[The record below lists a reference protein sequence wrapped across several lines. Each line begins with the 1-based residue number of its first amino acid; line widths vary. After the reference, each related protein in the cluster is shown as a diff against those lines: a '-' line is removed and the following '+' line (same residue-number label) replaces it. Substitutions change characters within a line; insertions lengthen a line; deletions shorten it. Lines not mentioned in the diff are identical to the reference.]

1 MVPLRR
7 VPLLT
12 ADKDI
17 SLEQTAISD
26 DGHLSA
32 PPARSRARIA
42 FEETRIGQSTA
53 GDEAAGSRPP
63 ADDIGLLETH
73 HSESPRGDKPMPRLA
88 DSGDE
93 LRMKALIKGKLFRGR
108 SAPIKIGR
116 FTVLDR
122 LGEGGMGVVYTAYD
136 DKLDR
141 KVAVKVLR
149 GEATREDD
157 TSRQRLMREAQAM
170 ARLSHPNIVTVHEVG
185 DYEDQVFVAMEFVRG
200 MSLDAW
206 MRRRERSWREVL
218 AVFVQAGRGLQ
229 AAHAAGIIHRDFK
242 PHNVL
247 VGDDGAVKV
256 LDFGLARAAG
266 YADSDEL
273 AITAKRSE
281 SAGHALMVPLTQTG
295 AIMGTPAYMA
305 PEQHE
310 GRPASAASDQFAFCI
325 SLYEGVYKRH
335 PFSTDSL
342 ASLIGDAILGRVAPP
357 PAGAKV
363 PARIFRAL
371 QRGLSVA
378 VDRRFA
384 SMAELLAELE
394 RDPEARRRRLFAST
408 AFAGFVGVAGFGA
421 AALQQ
426 PAAAAPICSGAAD
439 ELAAVWSGERSEAV
453 RSAMSA
459 TGVPYAADTW
469 SKVQPQLEAY
479 ASAWIA
485 MRGEACATHAS
496 GHQSDHLFDLRTA
509 CLDQRRAGFAGLV
522 DTLASADAEVMEKA
536 MQAVS
541 TLPPIERC
549 GDVAALTADVVPP
562 DDARARVRVQAV
574 RETLARAAV
583 QEHAG
588 RYHAGLATIAAVSEE
603 AQAIDY
609 PPLRG
614 ELMLREG
621 SLQMEAGDF
630 SAADASFG
638 QALWTALAADDA
650 RTAAQAASKR
660 MFLRAARMN
669 QPAEA
674 LRDLELAQALHVRVR
689 DDVELSAEFENNL
702 GAVYMMAGDYA
713 AARQHMLAAVAAR
726 TAAGRHDTVLNAYT
740 YNNLG
745 FLAAFLGNATDAANY
760 YGSALPLGERLLG
773 PGHPTVH
780 VVRGNLGAALQLKNH
795 LSEGTSLL
803 QATVAALGEAQATA
817 TPPYAAART
826 RLGFIAL
833 KLRDLPRAHAELTA
847 GRAAFTAIDPDET
860 SAREAIYGLGDEA
873 AARASFADAQAIY
886 EGIVDRVERRFGADH
901 PEALLAR
908 MRFGEMWLE
917 YADRPLAAL
926 PQFDR
931 VAATCS
937 DAAPET
943 AVLCGDAARMT
954 ADAKLRLGLVAEASD
969 PLQRALAL
977 YERIQGES
985 SPEIVATLR
994 LLGEAAL
1001 AQGRRDEAVSHL
1013 RRAAALALADFDP
1026 DHPDL
1031 ARTQFSLAKALAAD
1045 PAAAAEARAL
1055 ADAAL
1060 AIYKGRGE
1068 AFAPEIRAIE
1078 GWQSTHS
1085 P

>member
-1 MVPLRR
+1 M
-7 VPLLT
+7 T

-17 SLEQTAISD
+17 SLEQTAISA

-32 PPARSRARIA
+32 PPMRSRARIA
-42 FEETRIGQSTA
+42 FEETRIGESSA
-53 GDEAAGSRPP
+53 GDEVADSSPP
-63 ADDIGLLETH
+63 EGDIGLHETH
-73 HSESPRGDKPMPRLA
+73 RSDAPLGDKPMPRLMA

-108 SAPIKIGR
+108 STPIKIGR

-136 DKLDR
+136 DKLER

-149 GEATREDD
+149 GEATRSDD
-157 TSRQRLMREAQAM
+157 SGRQRLMREAQAM

-256 LDFGLARAAG
+256 LDFGLARAVEHAG
-266 YADSDEL
+266 SDDL
-273 AITAKRSE
+273 AITAKSGE

-357 PAGAKV
+357 PSGSRV
-363 PARIFRAL
+363 PTRIFKAL

-378 VDRRFA
+378 TDRRFA
-384 SMAELLAELE
+384 SMTELLAELE
-394 RDPEARRRRLFAST
+394 RDPEGRRRRLFAST

-426 PAAAAPICSGAAD
+426 PAAAAPICTGAAD
-439 ELAAVWSGERSEAV
+439 ELAAVWNGERSEAV

-479 ASAWIA
+479 ASAWSA
-485 MRGEACATHAS
+485 MRSEACTTHAS

-509 CLDQRRAGFAGLV
+509 CLDQRRAAFAGLV
-522 DTLASADAEVMEKA
+522 DTLASADAAVMERA
-536 MQAVS
+536 MQALS
-541 TLPPIERC
+541 TLPTIERC
-549 GDVAALTADVVPP
+549 GDVAALTAEVASP
-562 DDARARVRVQAV
+562 DDPRARLRVQAV

-583 QEHAG
+583 QENAG
-588 RYHAGLATIAAVSEE
+588 RFHAGLATIAAASDEV
-603 AQAIDY
+603 AAIDY

-614 ELMLREG
+614 ELALRQG
-621 SLQMEAGDF
+621 SLQMEAGDYP
-630 SAADASFG
+630 AADAAFG

-660 MFLRAARMN
+660 MFVRAARMN

-689 DDVELSAEFENNL
+689 DDVELTAEFENNL
-702 GAVYMMAGDYA
+702 GSVYMMAGDYVG
-713 AARQHMLAAVAAR
+713 AREHMLAAVAAR
-726 TAAGRHDTVLNAYT
+726 TEAGRRDTVLSAYT

-745 FLAAFLGNATDAANY
+745 YLETYLGNQAGAAQHY
-760 YGSALPLGERLLG
+760 AGALELGERLLG
-773 PGHPTVH
+773 RDHPNVH
-780 VVRGNLGAALQLKNH
+780 HMRLNLGTALIWQNRLTA
-795 LSEGTSLL
+795 GVPLL
-803 QATVAALGEAQATA
+803 RTTVDALHGAQATGLPVYA
-817 TPPYAAART
+817 WARSRLGLVALHRRELAQAAAE
-826 RLGFIAL
+826 FEA
-833 KLRDLPRAHAELTA
+833 A
-847 GRAAFTAIDPDET
+847 RAAFTAIDAGNDGE
-860 SAREAIYGLGDEA
+860 REALYGLGDVA
-873 AARASFADAQAIY
+873 AARGDVAGAQAIY
-886 EGIVDRVERRFGADH
+886 DGIVDRLERRFGADH
-901 PEALLAR
+901 PETLVAR
-908 MRFGEMWLE
+908 VRFGEMWLLH
-917 YADRPLAAL
+917 ADRPLAAL
-926 PQFDR
+926 AQLDR
-931 VAATCS
+931 ITARCMDTTP
-937 DAAPET
+937 DL
-943 AVLCGDAARMT
+943 AVLCGDAARLT
-954 ADAKLRLGLVAEASD
+954 GDAKLRLGAPGEASE

-977 YERIQGES
+977 YERVQGES

-1001 AQGRRDEAVSHL
+1001 AQGRRDEAVAHL
-1013 RRAAALALADFDP
+1013 RRAAALALAGFDA

-1031 ARTQFSLAKALAAD
+1031 ATTQFSLAKALAAD
-1045 PAAAAEARAL
+1045 PAATPEAREL
-1055 ADAAL
+1055 ADKAL
-1060 AIYKGRGE
+1060 AIYKVRAE
-1068 AFAPEIRAIE
+1068 AFAPEVGTIE
-1078 GWQSTHS
+1078 GWRAAHS
-1085 P
+1085 A

>member
-17 SLEQTAISD
+17 SLEQTAISE
-26 DGHLSA
+26 DGDLSG
-32 PPARSRARIA
+32 PPVRSRARIA
-42 FEETRIGQSTA
+42 FEETRIGESSA
-53 GDEAAGSRPP
+53 GDEASNSRPP
-63 ADDIGLLETH
+63 DRDLGLLETH
-73 HSESPRGDKPMPRLA
+73 ASEAPHGDKPMPRLA

-93 LRMKALIKGKLFRGR
+93 LVMKALIKGKLFRAR
-108 SAPIKIGR
+108 STPIKIGR

-149 GEATREDD
+149 GEATRGDD
-157 TSRQRLMREAQAM
+157 TGRRRLMREAQAM

-206 MRRRERSWREVL
+206 MRRRDRSWREVL

-229 AAHAAGIIHRDFK
+229 AAHAASIIHRDFK

-247 VGDDGAVKV
+247 VGDDGSVKV
-256 LDFGLARAAG
+256 LDFGLARAAEHAG
-266 YADSDEL
+266 SDEL
-273 AITAKRSE
+273 AITTQSGE

-325 SLYEGVYKRH
+325 SLYEGVYRRH

-357 PAGAKV
+357 PAGSGV
-363 PARIFRAL
+363 PSRIYKTL

-378 VDRRFA
+378 TERRFA

-394 RDPEARRRRLFAST
+394 RDPEARRRRVFAST
-408 AFAGFVGVAGFGA
+408 AFAGLVGAAGFGA

-426 PAAAAPICSGAAD
+426 PAQAAPICSGAAD
-439 ELAAVWSGERSEAV
+439 ELAGAWTGERGEAV
-453 RSAMSA
+453 RSAMLA

-479 ASAWIA
+479 ANEWTA
-485 MRGEACATHAS
+485 MRAEACTTHAS
-496 GHQSDHLFDLRTA
+496 GRQSDHLFDLRTA
-509 CLDQRRAGFAGLV
+509 CLDQRRAAFAGLV
-522 DTLASADAEVMEKA
+522 DTLASADAAVMEKA
-536 MQAVS
+536 MQALS

-549 GDVAALTADVVPP
+549 GDVAALTAEVAPP
-562 DDARARVRVQAV
+562 DDPRARLRVQAV

-583 QEHAG
+583 QENAG
-588 RYHAGLATIAAVSEE
+588 RYHAGLATIAAADDEVT
-603 AQAIDY
+603 ALDY

-614 ELMLREG
+614 ELMLRQG

-630 SAADASFG
+630 LAADASFG
-638 QALWTALAADDA
+638 QALWTALAAADA
-650 RTAAQAASKR
+650 RTAAQAVSKR

-702 GAVYMMAGDYA
+702 GGVAMMAGDYA
-713 AARQHMLAAVAAR
+713 GARQHMLAAVTAR
-726 TAAGRHDTVLNAYT
+726 NEAGHHDTVLNAYT

-745 FLAAFLGNATDAANY
+745 YLAAYLGNANDAANY
-760 YGSALPLGERLLG
+760 YASALQLGERFLG
-773 PGHPTVH
+773 PAHPIVH
-780 VVRGNLGAALQLKNH
+780 VMRGNLGAALQLKNH

-803 QATVAALGEAQATA
+803 QATAAALGEAEATA
-817 TPPYAAART
+817 TPPYASART

-833 KLRDLPRAHAELTA
+833 KLRDLPRARAELTA
-847 GRAAFTAIDPDET
+847 GRAAFIAMDPDET
-860 SAREAIYGLGDEA
+860 SAREAVYGLGDVA
-873 AARASFADAQAIY
+873 AAQAEVRDAQAIY
-886 EGIVDRVERRFGADH
+886 EGIVGHVERRFGEGH

-908 MRFGEMWLE
+908 MRFGEMWLLH
-917 YADRPLAAL
+917 ADRPLEAL
-926 PQFDR
+926 AQFDR
-931 VAATCS
+931 VTAKCS
-937 DAAPET
+937 DAPPDL

-954 ADAKLRLGLVAEASD
+954 GDAKLRLGAAGEANE
-969 PLQRALAL
+969 PLQQALAL
-977 YERIQGES
+977 YERVQGES

-994 LLGEAAL
+994 LLGDSELAL
-1001 AQGRRDEAVSHL
+1001 GRRDEAVSHL
-1013 RRAAALALADFDP
+1013 RRAAALALDFDA

-1031 ARTQFSLAKALAAD
+1031 ARTQFSLAKALAGD
-1045 PAAAAEARAL
+1045 AAAAVEARELAARAL
-1055 ADAAL
+1055 A
-1060 AIYKGRGE
+1060 IYRARGE
-1068 AFAPEIRAIE
+1068 AFAPEVRAVE
-1078 GWQSTHS
+1078 GWQATHS
-1085 P
+1085 T